1 MKRKIVAKTSC
12 TLALCFVV
20 SVIPGN
26 AQKAD
31 AYIHDMAQALL
42 PSGSIQAPTCHNV
55 EIHPGSILTRFAL
68 ASGQNEKGEVTWN
81 IYAVDA
87 LWFSL
92 DMSDINEDKIM
103 NNMERSLSSLSHHQ
117 PGTPYPDPDLPV
129 VVIPATGPKKITV
142 HAVDLD
148 KLDNLPRGNNLSE
161 SEMGTKIEQRTAVL
175 VSFPDKDH
183 ADAFVNALKKAIIA
197 CKAQ

>member
-1 MKRKIVAKTSC
+1 MKRKIAANTSC
-12 TLALCFVV
+12 GLALLFAV

-31 AYIHDMAQALL
+31 TYIHDMAQALL
-42 PSGSIQAPTCHNV
+42 PSGSIHAPNCHNV
-55 EIHPGSILTRFAL
+55 EIHPASILTRFAL
-68 ASGQNEKGEVTWN
+68 ATGQNENGEVTWN
-81 IYAVDA
+81 VYAVDA

-92 DMSDINEDKIM
+92 DMADLNEDKVM
-103 NNMERSLSSLSHHQ
+103 NNMARSLSSLSNHQ

-129 VVIPATGPKKITV
+129 IAIPATSPKKITV

-148 KLDNLPRGNNLSE
+148 KLDNLPIWNNLTE
-161 SEMGTKIEQRTAVL
+161 SEMGTKIEERTAVL